1 MSLNEENGASSTVFD
16 AGLELIKADFH
27 LHTQKDKEFSYTGEQ
42 NDFVKSYID
51 ALKQANIGV
60 GVLTNHNK
68 FDKDEY
74 KAIKKRANR
83 EGIFILP
90 GVELTVK
97 EGANGVH
104 TLIVFNPDEWLENGN
119 NYIQTFLTTAFAT
132 VSNPENR
139 NTKCTYDLKNVLE
152 KLEEYG
158 RDYFVIFAHV
168 DQNSGLFKEC
178 SGGLLESLSGIAP
191 FKKRVLGLQKAH
203 SRDSLAQFERLFGYI
218 PALVEGSDPKSIS
231 EIGKG
236 THEVYL
242 KIGEFSYSAIKFALQ
257 DHKNRVFNAPIEI
270 KHGYIESISFQGGK
284 FDGQTIRFS
293 PELNTLLEYVEV
305 VNHQF

>member
-119 NYIQTFLTTAFAT
+119 VLTSIDHQLQQIGNTIQQIQSQSIEFETVMKNLT
-132 VSNPENR
+132 NR
-139 NTKCTYDLKNVLE
+139 
-152 KLEEYG
+152 
-158 RDYFVIFAHV
+158 I
-168 DQNSGLFKEC
+168 
-178 SGGLLESLSGIAP
+178 
-191 FKKRVLGLQKAH
+191 
-203 SRDSLAQFERLFGYI
+203 DSLA
-218 PALVEGSDPKSIS
+218 D
-231 EIGKG
+231 
-236 THEVYL
+236 
-242 KIGEFSYSAIKFALQ
+242 EFA
-257 DHKNRVFNAPIEI
+257 EI
-270 KHGYIESISFQGGK
+270 KREINDESL
-284 FDGQTIRFS
+284 DVDT
-293 PELNTLLEYVEV
+293 
-305 VNHQF
+305 

>member
-27 LHTQKDKEFSYTGEQ
+27 LHTQKDKEFFYTGEQ

-152 KLEEYG
+152 KLE
-158 RDYFVIFAHV
+158 
-168 DQNSGLFKEC
+168 
-178 SGGLLESLSGIAP
+178 
-191 FKKRVLGLQKAH
+191 
-203 SRDSLAQFERLFGYI
+203 
-218 PALVEGSDPKSIS
+218 
-231 EIGKG
+231 
-236 THEVYL
+236 
-242 KIGEFSYSAIKFALQ
+242 
-257 DHKNRVFNAPIEI
+257 
-270 KHGYIESISFQGGK
+270 
-284 FDGQTIRFS
+284 
-293 PELNTLLEYVEV
+293 
-305 VNHQF
+305 

>member
-139 NTKCTYDLKNVLE
+139 NTKCTYDLKNALE

-158 RDYFVIFAHV
+158 RDCYEHDHI
-168 DQNSGLFKEC
+168 
-178 SGGLLESLSGIAP
+178 
-191 FKKRVLGLQKAH
+191 KKAV
-203 SRDSLAQFERLFGYI
+203 SW
-218 PALVEGSDPKSIS
+218 ALR
-231 EIGKG
+231 EIGKTDFEYAEKVLLTAYDLLASG
-236 THEVYL
+236 NKVQIWIA
-242 KIGEFSYSAIKFALQ
+242 KDVIK
-257 DHKNRVFNAPIEI
+257 
-270 KHGYIESISFQGGK
+270 
-284 FDGQTIRFS
+284 
-293 PELNTLLEYVEV
+293 ELETV
-305 VNHQF
+305 VKVKERKRLITSNSKMGRER

>member
-1 MSLNEENGASSTVFD
+1 MY
-16 AGLELIKADFH
+16 LE
-27 LHTQKDKEFSYTGEQ
+27 
-42 NDFVKSYID
+42 
-51 ALKQANIGV
+51 
-60 GVLTNHNK
+60 
-68 FDKDEY
+68 
-74 KAIKKRANR
+74 R
-83 EGIFILP
+83 
-90 GVELTVK
+90 
-97 EGANGVH
+97 
-104 TLIVFNPDEWLENGN
+104 
-119 NYIQTFLTTAFAT
+119 
-132 VSNPENR
+132 
-139 NTKCTYDLKNVLE
+139 
-152 KLEEYG
+152 LEEYG

-270 KHGYIESISFQGGK
+270 KHGILNLFLSRWQGFGRANHK
-284 FDGQTIRFS
+284 IFS
-293 PELNTLLEYVEV
+293 RAQYTYWSTWKW
-305 VNHQF
+305 